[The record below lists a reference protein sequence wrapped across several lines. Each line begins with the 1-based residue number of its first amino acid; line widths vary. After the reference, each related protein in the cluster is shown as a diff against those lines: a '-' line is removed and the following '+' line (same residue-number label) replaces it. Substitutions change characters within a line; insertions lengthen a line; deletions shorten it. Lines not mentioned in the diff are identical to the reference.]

1 MEKVWNA
8 TEAESLKREENTP
21 KVQSVN
27 EAQGCLGEEKFKFWQ
42 GLIAY

>member
-1 MEKVWNA
+1 MKKVWNA

-27 EAQGCLGEEKFKFWQ
+27 EAQGCLGKRSLSSDK
-42 GLIAY
+42 A